1 MVPAYIICKPVWQ
14 YPLSEYTGQQKLS
27 KIFDQKINI
36 VGDTNGLIHIPKYE
50 EEKMQLITNIKR
62 NQRIYENEITTTFS
76 KFLEVYTGNTEKRE
90 IMEPRYW
97 DTRYEAL
104 VSMAEKID
112 DTGKNEVIS
121 IYQNIQTRI
130 ERYCS
135 ASVSILFPDQIES
148 NQIKKLHE
156 FGRLVFIDLA
166 HNVVVKE
173 YRQSCR
179 VERDEIKNGETV
191 NTIRS
196 EFDLGGYKIYF
207 ELN

>member
-1 MVPAYIICKPVWQ
+1 MIGKMSLWCK
-14 YPLSEYTGQQKLS
+14 S
-27 KIFDQKINI
+27 
-36 VGDTNGLIHIPKYE
+36 
-50 EEKMQLITNIKR
+50 
-62 NQRIYENEITTTFS
+62 
-76 KFLEVYTGNTEKRE
+76 
-90 IMEPRYW
+90 
-97 DTRYEAL
+97 
-104 VSMAEKID
+104 
-112 DTGKNEVIS
+112 
-121 IYQNIQTRI
+121 TRI

>member
-1 MVPAYIICKPVWQ
+1 
-14 YPLSEYTGQQKLS
+14 
-27 KIFDQKINI
+27 
-36 VGDTNGLIHIPKYE
+36 
-50 EEKMQLITNIKR
+50 MQLITNIKR